1 VPVHPEEKKSYA
13 VPVHPEEK
21 KVMQCAYFGVMSDKT
36 LRLYLW
42 FIVQRIVAIGS
53 LNHLCN
59 HVILVLLQLVT
70 VHGLA

>member
-1 VPVHPEEKKSYA
+1 MPVHPEEKKVMQCQYILKK
-13 VPVHPEEK
+13 K

-36 LRLYLW
+36 LRSYLW

-59 HVILVLLQLVT
+59 HVLLVLLQLVT